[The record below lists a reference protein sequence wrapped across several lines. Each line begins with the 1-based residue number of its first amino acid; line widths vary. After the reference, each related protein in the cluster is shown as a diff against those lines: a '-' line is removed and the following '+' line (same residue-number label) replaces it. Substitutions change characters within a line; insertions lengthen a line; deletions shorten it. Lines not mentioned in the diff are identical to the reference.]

1 MTAVSVSVYS
11 YTYSVTY
18 VAENILKSLKDII
31 RLSGLDPSEFVQDWE
46 LNMRAVN
53 GWLHSGDLQCVM
65 LDIYHPRTGVLLFQ
79 WNIEISY
86 SWTGGDGS
94 FWTDT
99 DQLRYAIRKAGLAP
113 SEAKYD
119 LRLKTKPGRHD
130 IAGWG
135 KGASRSTE
143 GMVRH
148 SLGTTVEHS
157 GLSGSTSYLRRA

>member
-1 MTAVSVSVYS
+1 MTAVAVSVYS
-11 YTYSVTY
+11 YTHSVTY
-18 VAENILKSLKDII
+18 VADNILKSLKDII
-31 RLSGLDPSEFVQDWE
+31 RLSGLDPAVFVQDWD
-46 LNMRAVN
+46 LHMRAVN
-53 GWLHSGDLQCVM
+53 GWLQSGDLECVK
-65 LDIYHPRTGVLLFQ
+65 LDIFHPRTGELIFQ

-99 DQLRYAIRKAGLAP
+99 EQLKYAIRKAGLVP

-130 IAGWG
+130 ITGWSTT
-135 KGASRSTE
+135 AARSTE
-143 GMVRH
+143 GMVRQ

-157 GLSGSTSYLRRA
+157 GLSGSTSYLRRP

>member
-1 MTAVSVSVYS
+1 MTAVAVSVYS
-11 YTYSVTY
+11 YTHSVTY
-18 VAENILKSLKDII
+18 VADNILKSLKDII
-31 RLSGLDPSEFVQDWE
+31 RLSGLDPAAFVQDWD
-46 LNMRAVN
+46 LHMRGVN
-53 GWLHSGDLQCVM
+53 GWLQSGDLECVK
-65 LDIYHPRTGVLLFQ
+65 LDIFHPRTGELIFQ

-99 DQLRYAIRKAGLAP
+99 EQLKYAIRKAGLAP

-130 IAGWG
+130 ITGWST
-135 KGASRSTE
+135 GAARSTE
-143 GMVRH
+143 GMVRQ

-157 GLSGSTSYLRRA
+157 GLAGSASYLRRP